1 MFMMWQRFITCKSPA
16 LLRASSSSS
25 LLLCPRSFS
34 YPSFSFLNSTPPPYS
49 NKTHTMAPTTFKLNT
64 GQEIPA
70 VGLGAFLLLV
80 SSLCS
85 SIG

>member
-16 LLRASSSSS
+16 LLRGSSS
-25 LLLCPRSFS
+25 LLLCPRSLS
-34 YPSFSFLNSTPPPYS
+34 YPSFSSLNSTHPPYF

-70 VGLGAFLLLV
+70 VGLGEFFLLV